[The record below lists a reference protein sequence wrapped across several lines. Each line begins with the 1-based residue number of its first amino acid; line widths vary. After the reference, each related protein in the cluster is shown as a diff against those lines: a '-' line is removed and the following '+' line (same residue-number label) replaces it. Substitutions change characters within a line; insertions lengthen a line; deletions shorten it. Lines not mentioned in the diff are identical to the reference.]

1 MADYK
6 ERFEAMKAAE
16 AAMKTTPKQTPYSNL
31 ANAGRAMQ
39 TKDSQ
44 KPMTKEQAE
53 REAEQLREL
62 EEKAPT
68 TKTEMGKKKGGCI
81 KMAKGGTVGS
91 ASKRADGIA
100 QRGKTRGKVC

>member
-6 ERFEAMKAAE
+6 ERFDVMKAAQDAMRVSPRTPAAE
-16 AAMKTTPKQTPYSNL
+16 ATSAAQSKSSEKAPSKQ
-31 ANAGRAMQ
+31 AMQ
-39 TKDSQ
+39 
-44 KPMTKEQAE
+44 
-53 REAEQLREL
+53 EAMDAAIRAR

-81 KMAKGGTVGS
+81 KMAKGGTVKSS

-100 QRGKTRGKVC
+100 QRGKTRGKMV